1 MIPDDLRYTKD
12 HEWVRV
18 ESSIAT
24 VGLTDHAQSEMGDV
38 VYVELP
44 KVGES
49 FKRGDVF
56 GVVESVKAASDCY
69 LPVSGAI
76 AEINTAL
83 GDAPQKVNED
93 PYGEGWF
100 VKVKIADPSEL
111 EALMSAEDYASLLKE
126 EEVKE

>member
-1 MIPDDLRYTKD
+1 MIPDDLRYTED

-18 ESSIAT
+18 EDDIAT
-24 VGLTDHAQSEMGDV
+24 VRVTDHAQSEMGDV

-44 KVGES
+44 NVGES

-56 GVVESVKAASDCY
+56 GVVESVKAASDCC

-76 AEINTAL
+76 AEVNAAL

-111 EALMSAEDYASLLKE
+111 DALMSAAGYAGLLKE
-126 EEVKE
+126 REEKE

>member
-1 MIPDDLRYTKD
+1 
-12 HEWVRV
+12 
-18 ESSIAT
+18 
-24 VGLTDHAQSEMGDV
+24 MGDV

-111 EALMSAEDYASLLKE
+111 EVLMSAADYVGLLKE
-126 EEVKE
+126 EEEKE

>member
-18 ESSIAT
+18 ESGIAT

-76 AEINTAL
+76 TEINTAL

-111 EALMSAEDYASLLKE
+111 EALMSAADYVSLLKE
-126 EEVKE
+126 EEEKE

>member
-1 MIPDDLRYTKD
+1 MIPDDLRYTED

-18 ESSIAT
+18 EDDCAT
-24 VGLTDHAQSEMGDV
+24 VGVTDHAQSAMGDI

-44 KVGES
+44 KVDES

-56 GVVESVKAASDCY
+56 GVVESVKAASDCC

-76 AEINTAL
+76 TEINTAL

-100 VKVKIADPSEL
+100 VKVKIAESSEL
-111 EALMSAEDYASLLKE
+111 EALMSAADYAGLLKKE
-126 EEVKE
+126 EEE

>member
-1 MIPDDLRYTKD
+1 MVPDDLRYTKD

-18 ESSIAT
+18 EGDCAT
-24 VGLTDHAQSEMGDV
+24 VGVTDHAQSEMGDI

-44 KVGES
+44 NVGES

-76 AEINTAL
+76 TEINIAL

-111 EALMSAEDYASLLKE
+111 DALMSAADYAGLLKE
-126 EEVKE
+126 EE